1 MEEHTIHGIAID
13 PFHLPFGWTR
23 LVVDNYFF
31 FLGGG
36 KENRA
41 GDDEKGNK
49 HRSDCNMM
57 IVVFMSFDISNF
69 DTIGNFGN

>member
-13 PFHLPFGWTR
+13 PCHPPYVWTR

-31 FLGGG
+31 FLGGS
-36 KENRA
+36 KENRT

-49 HRSDCNMM
+49 DGIDCKKMWWE
-57 IVVFMSFDISNF
+57 
-69 DTIGNFGN
+69 